1 MPDERPDHANVVALP
16 PLVYLAFLFLG
27 VGLNYVW
34 PLAPLANGPRYLL
47 GFALVASGVLLIARA
62 MVQFR
67 RAGTHLEPYKPT
79 TALVT
84 DGVFRWSRNPIYVA
98 LSLIY
103 VGIGVIANNG
113 WIVILLFPVLI
124 VMRYGVIAREE
135 RYLEYKFG
143 DTYRRYKATV
153 HRWL

>member
-1 MPDERPDHANVVALP
+1 MTDEHPDHADIIALP
-16 PLVYLAFLFLG
+16 PVVYLAFFALG
-27 VGLNYVW
+27 MGLNYVW
-34 PLAPLANGPRYLL
+34 PLAPLTSGPRYPL
-47 GFALVASGVLLIARA
+47 GFALVAGGVLLIARA

-79 TALVT
+79 IALVT

-113 WIVILLFPVLI
+113 WILILLLPLLV

-135 RYLEYKFG
+135 RYLERKFG
-143 DTYRRYKATV
+143 ETYRRYKATV

>member
-1 MPDERPDHANVVALP
+1 MPDEHPDHANVVALP
-16 PLVYLAFLFLG
+16 PLVYLAFFFLG

-34 PLAPLANGPRYLL
+34 PLAPLPSGPRYPL

-67 RAGTHLEPYKPT
+67 QTGTPLEPYKPT

-84 DGVFRWSRNPIYVA
+84 DGVFCWSRNPIYLA

-103 VGIGVIANNG
+103 VGIGVIASNG
-113 WIVILLFPVLI
+113 WILILLVPVL
-124 VMRYGVIAREE
+124 VAMRYGVIAREE

-143 DTYRRYKATV
+143 EIYRRYKATV
-153 HRWL
+153 RRWL